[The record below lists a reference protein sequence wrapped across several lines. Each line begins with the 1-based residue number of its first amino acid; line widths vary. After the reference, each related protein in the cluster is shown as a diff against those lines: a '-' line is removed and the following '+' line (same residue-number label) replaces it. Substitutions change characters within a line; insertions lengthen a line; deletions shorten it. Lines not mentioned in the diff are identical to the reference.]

1 MKKKALGRGLKAFI
15 PEEYGILKEERY
27 AEIDIEQIK
36 PNPLQAR
43 LKFDKESID
52 ELALSI
58 KESGI
63 LQPIVVIPDRDHYKI
78 IIGERRWRAAQKI
91 GLKKI
96 PALIRSMAKVQQL
109 ETSLVENLQRED
121 LNPLEIAL
129 AYQKMIQELN
139 YTQQKI
145 AKKVGKDRSSV
156 ANYLRL
162 LNLPKEM
169 QDNLAERKISMG
181 HARALIALGDSKI
194 QISLSRQIIQKQLS
208 VRDVEKIIQRLKH
221 TAPSRKSRL
230 PDPDLLALQ
239 EEFIKLLGTKVSI
252 SGSQKKGVIKIHYFS
267 MDDLN
272 RFYEKIKG
280 ANSWMK
286 RKEQKK

>member
-36 PNPLQAR
+36 PNPLQSR

-230 PDPDLLALQ
+230 SDPDLLALQ
-239 EEFIKLLGTKVSI
+239 EELIKLLGTKVSI

-280 ANSWMK
+280 VNSWMK
-286 RKEQKK
+286 RKEQEK